1 MKAWTLQLRPERDL
15 KCERGAADPRV
26 TERTPG
32 KAIKW
37 SKTVVAEA
45 ETSSSERTAQVV
57 FLTPHLLSQ
66 RKANSPEQ
74 RTADRR
80 VGYFIQD
87 LVPLARTDLLSGSLS
102 GFCEQLPSIHNA
114 CLL

>member
-1 MKAWTLQLRPERDL
+1 M

-32 KAIKW
+32 NALKW
-37 SKTVVAEA
+37 SKTVIWQA
-45 ETSSSERTAQVV
+45 ETSSSERTAAQVV
-57 FLTPHLLSQ
+57 FLTPDLLLQ

-74 RTADRR
+74 ITADRR

-87 LVPLARTDLLSGSLS
+87 LVPSG
-102 GFCEQLPSIHNA
+102 
-114 CLL
+114 